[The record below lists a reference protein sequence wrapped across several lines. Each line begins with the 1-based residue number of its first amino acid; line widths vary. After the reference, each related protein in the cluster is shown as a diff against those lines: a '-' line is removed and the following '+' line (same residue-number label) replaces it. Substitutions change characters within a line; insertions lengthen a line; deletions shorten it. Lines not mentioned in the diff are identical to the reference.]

1 MILNKLKIIHA
12 IINAVQQLWKTG
24 LCQIVVIIIENK
36 VYSRIKVRQ
45 GAWGLMVRLQRI
57 KANRNWTK
65 LN

>member
-1 MILNKLKIIHA
+1 MILNKLKIIRA
-12 IINAVQQLWKTG
+12 IINAVQQLLKTG

-45 GAWGLMVRLQRI
+45 GVWGLMVRLQRI
-57 KANRNWTK
+57 KVNRNWTK